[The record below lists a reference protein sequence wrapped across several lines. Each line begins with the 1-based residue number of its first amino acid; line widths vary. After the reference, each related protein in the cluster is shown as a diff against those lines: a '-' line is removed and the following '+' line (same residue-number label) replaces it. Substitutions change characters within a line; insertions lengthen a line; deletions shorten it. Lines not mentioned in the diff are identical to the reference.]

1 MRCATLHDGFLPM
14 PVMHFF
20 DGSCSE
26 ASEPA
31 QHVLCDK
38 KREEGGVAMSNVV
51 VIDDSVVVRKIVEIS
66 LGRCGIACM
75 SYQDGYEA
83 LKAFQSGDDS
93 IPDLIFLD
101 IGLPKIDGYD
111 LLRLLKASPLFDHTE
126 VVVLSA
132 RDGMLDR
139 IKGRLAGARGYV
151 TKPFKTQE
159 LLSIALACLEQSPNT
174 SFHPTSSHLEGNV
187 SPENT
192 RLV

>member
-1 MRCATLHDGFLPM
+1 
-14 PVMHFF
+14 
-20 DGSCSE
+20 
-26 ASEPA
+26 
-31 QHVLCDK
+31 
-38 KREEGGVAMSNVV
+38 MSNVV

-83 LKAFQSGDDS
+83 LKAFQSGEDY

-101 IGLPKIDGYD
+101 IGMPKIDGFD
-111 LLRLLKASPLFDHTE
+111 LLRLLKTRPQFDHTT
-126 VVVLSA
+126 VIMLSG

-139 IKGRLAGARGYV
+139 LKGRLAGAKGYV

-159 LLSIALACLEQSPNT
+159 LLTIALDCLEQPSNT
-174 SFHPTSSHLEGNV
+174 SFHPASSHLEGNE